1 MVIPL
6 GTLSVLIVIA
16 NCSVCAFVCSNK
28 TRRTY
33 SNWLI
38 LSLAISDIL
47 TGGVLLPLELTK
59 PSSVATDYVT
69 SAVLLSGVANICAV
83 TYDRYVAILHPLAY
97 PYRAPKLFKRAISV
111 SWLIP
116 AICSS
121 LPLLWDADRTQT
133 IHKVFMVCLQFLGV
147 FVPYFFIIFAYVR
160 IFRQVRR
167 SLAMRKDLESR
178 RERKNERER
187 NSSDFQVA
195 KVFFTVS
202 IIFLFSWLPIIY
214 MTTSKIIL
222 NRPEVIPEVLPT
234 VSLFTVATSSLVNP
248 LIYAFLKPDFKV
260 VLRNFCRKSS
270 QHAQGEA
277 VSLRPNIPSPS
288 CHLGIEQ
295 NTKHHDQTMGRK
307 TEDIPTDS
315 HAGILCVVDV
325 HKI

>member
-1 MVIPL
+1 MADFVTCYIRHSNRRRL
-6 GTLSVLIVIA
+6 TTFRTYQALIG
-16 NCSVCAFVCSNK
+16 CHRLRYVCSI
-28 TRRTY
+28 TLWRRQYLRSNLRSLRCYIASFSISVPCTEVIQKSHLSFVADSSHLLLTSATLGRRSY
-33 SNWLI
+33 SNNPQSVHGL
-38 LSLAISDIL
+38 LA
-47 TGGVLLPLELTK
+47 
-59 PSSVATDYVT
+59 
-69 SAVLLSGVANICAV
+69 
-83 TYDRYVAILHPLAY
+83 
-97 PYRAPKLFKRAISV
+97 V
-111 SWLIP
+111 SWSFC
-116 AICSS
+116 A
-121 LPLLWDADRTQT
+121 LLL
-133 IHKVFMVCLQFLGV
+133 HNFCL
-147 FVPYFFIIFAYVR
+147 
-160 IFRQVRR
+160 R
-167 SLAMRKDLESR
+167 SDFQASETNLAMRKDLESR

>member
-1 MVIPL
+1 MADFVTCYIRHSNRRRL
-6 GTLSVLIVIA
+6 TTFRTYQALIG
-16 NCSVCAFVCSNK
+16 CHRLRYVCSI
-28 TRRTY
+28 TLWRRQY
-33 SNWLI
+33 LRSNLR
-38 LSLAISDIL
+38 SLRCYIASF
-47 TGGVLLPLELTK
+47 
-59 PSSVATDYVT
+59 S
-69 SAVLLSGVANICAV
+69 
-83 TYDRYVAILHPLAY
+83 
-97 PYRAPKLFKRAISV
+97 ISV
-111 SWLIP
+111 PCTEVIQKSHLSFV
-116 AICSS
+116 ADSSHFSCSS